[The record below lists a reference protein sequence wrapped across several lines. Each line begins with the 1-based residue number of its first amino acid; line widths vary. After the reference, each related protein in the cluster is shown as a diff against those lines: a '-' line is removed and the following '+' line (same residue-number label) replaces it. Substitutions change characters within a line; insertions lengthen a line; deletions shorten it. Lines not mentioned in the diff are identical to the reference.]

1 MSLAKFFER
10 YGGGAAAN
18 VVALPESAAAH
29 RFSIAPISAGMR
41 VRLDDDVGA
50 VEWIDR
56 DRIVWRDDK
65 GAVHF
70 TLSHYLERA

>member
-10 YGGGAAAN
+10 HGGGAAK
-18 VVALPESAAAH
+18 VLSFRLPEKPL
-29 RFSIAPISAGMR
+29 FSIAPIVIGMR
-41 VRLDDDVGA
+41 VRLDDDVGV
-50 VEWIDR
+50 VEWIDT
-56 DRIVWRDDK
+56 DRIVWRDTK